1 MSEPDA
7 TPRTVYRATVT
18 LTFAANGERDAHE
31 RLGFIADHMPPEMMA
46 VATVHTLETAH
57 D

>member
-1 MSEPDA
+1 MTDTNA
-7 TPRTVYRATVT
+7 TPRTIYRATVT

-31 RLGFIADHMPPEMMA
+31 RLSFIADHMPPETMA
-46 VATVHTLETAH
+46 VATVHTLETAR